1 MRRPYSGNMRT
12 AEALSGSSPLVETR
26 REPVAVEDA
35 FAMHY
40 SAVFRQVQRLMR
52 DPDDSY
58 DLTLTAWEKA
68 HRAWDRRP
76 SVALEIKPW
85 LFRIARNACVD
96 ELRRRQLVRWEPLEG
111 TQRGGR
117 DQQGDRAVAPAA
129 LLASDSH
136 DPEREALRSERA
148 ELARR
153 ARRGLP
159 IRYRTCLLLREAEGL
174 SCEEIGTRLQL
185 SSGAVRTTLCRARQR
200 LRVEYVALGGEPAA
214 A

>member
-1 MRRPYSGNMRT
+1 MPT
-12 AEALSGSSPLVETR
+12 ALAPSR
-26 REPVAVEDA
+26 DPVAVEDA
-35 FAMHY
+35 FTTHY

-68 HRAWDRRP
+68 QRAWDRRP
-76 SVALEIKPW
+76 AVAVEIKPW

-111 TQRGGR
+111 TRGGQR
-117 DQQGDRAVAPAA
+117 DNGEAYVSPAA
-129 LLASDSH
+129 LLCSDSN
-136 DPEREALRSERA
+136 DPEREVLRSERA
-148 ELARR
+148 ALVRR
-153 ARRGLP
+153 ALRRLP
-159 IRYRTCLLLREAEGL
+159 TRYRTCLLLREAEGL

-200 LRVEYVALGGEPAA
+200 LKAEYVALGGEPAA

>member
-1 MRRPYSGNMRT
+1 MRT
-12 AEALSGSSPLVETR
+12 AEATPVAVPQRDPL
-26 REPVAVEDA
+26 AVEDA
-35 FAMHY
+35 FSTHY
-40 SAVFRQVQRLMR
+40 SAVYRQVQRLMR

-76 SVALEIKPW
+76 YVALEIKPW

-111 TQRGGR
+111 TRKNQSGEGPI
-117 DQQGDRAVAPAA
+117 APAS

-136 DPEREALRSERA
+136 DPEREVLRSERA
-148 ELARR
+148 DLVRR
-153 ARRGLP
+153 ALRRLP
-159 IRYRTCLLLREAEGL
+159 NRYRTCLLMREAEGL

-200 LRVEYVALGGEPAA
+200 LRVEYVALGGEPAVA
-214 A
+214 

>member
-1 MRRPYSGNMRT
+1 MRR
-12 AEALSGSSPLVETR
+12 AEAQAVAETR
-26 REPVAVEDA
+26 RDPVAVEEA
-35 FAMHY
+35 FATHY

-68 HRAWDRRP
+68 QRAWDRRP
-76 SVALEIKPW
+76 LVAVEIKPW

-111 TQRGGR
+111 TRGGMR
-117 DQQGDRAVAPAA
+117 DNGETPVPPAA
-129 LLASDSH
+129 LLSSDTN

-148 ELARR
+148 ELVRR
-153 ARRGLP
+153 ALGRLP
-159 IRYRTCLLLREAEGL
+159 ARYRTCLLMREAEGL
-174 SCEEIGTRLQL
+174 SCEEIGCRLQL

-200 LRVEYVALGGEPAA
+200 LKAEYVALGGEPAA

>member
-1 MRRPYSGNMRT
+1 MTT
-12 AEALSGSSPLVETR
+12 AETR
-26 REPVAVEDA
+26 LADPVAVGDA
-35 FAMHY
+35 FSTHY
-40 SAVFRQVQRLMR
+40 AAVFRQVQRLMR

-68 HRAWDRRP
+68 HKAWDRRP
-76 SVALEIKPW
+76 VVAMEIKPW

-111 TQRGGR
+111 TRKSSSGEGP
-117 DQQGDRAVAPAA
+117 VPPAA
-129 LLASDSH
+129 LLSSDSH

-148 ELARR
+148 DLVRR
-153 ARRGLP
+153 ALRRLP
-159 IRYRTCLLLREAEGL
+159 TRYRTCLLLREAEGL

-200 LRVEYVALGGEPAA
+200 LKAEYVALGGEPAA

>member
-1 MRRPYSGNMRT
+1 MPT
-12 AEALSGSSPLVETR
+12 APAPV
-26 REPVAVEDA
+26 REVVAVEEA
-35 FAMHY
+35 FTTHY

-68 HRAWDRRP
+68 QRAWDRRP
-76 SVALEIKPW
+76 AVAVEIKPW

-111 TQRGGR
+111 TRGGMR
-117 DQQGDRAVAPAA
+117 DNGETPVSPAA
-129 LLASDSH
+129 LLSSDTN

-148 ELARR
+148 ELVRR
-153 ARRGLP
+153 ALRRLP
-159 IRYRTCLLLREAEGL
+159 TRYRTCLLMREAEGL
-174 SCEEIGTRLQL
+174 SCEEIGGRLQL

-200 LRVEYVALGGEPAA
+200 LKAEYVALGGEPAA

>member
-1 MRRPYSGNMRT
+1 MST
-12 AEALSGSSPLVETR
+12 AEATQLAAPGRDPL
-26 REPVAVEDA
+26 AVEDA
-35 FAMHY
+35 FATHY

-68 HRAWDRRP
+68 QRAWDRRP
-76 SVALEIKPW
+76 NVALEIKPW

-111 TQRGGR
+111 TRRGPSGEP
-117 DQQGDRAVAPAA
+117 QLAPAA
-129 LLASDSH
+129 LLTNDSN
-136 DPEREALRSERA
+136 DPEREALRGERA
-148 ELARR
+148 ELVRMALRR
-153 ARRGLP
+153 LP
-159 IRYRTCLLLREAEGL
+159 TRYRTCLLMREAEGL
-174 SCEEIGTRLQL
+174 SCDEIGHRLHL

-200 LRVEYVALGGEPAA
+200 LRAEYVALGGEPAA

>member
-1 MRRPYSGNMRT
+1 MRT
-12 AEALSGSSPLVETR
+12 AEATPLATLHR
-26 REPVAVEDA
+26 DPLLVEDA
-35 FAMHY
+35 FATHY

-68 HRAWDRRP
+68 QRAWDRRP

-111 TQRGGR
+111 TRRTQ
-117 DQQGDRAVAPAA
+117 DGDGPVPPAA
-129 LLASDSH
+129 LLSSDSH

-148 ELARR
+148 ELVRSALRR
-153 ARRGLP
+153 LP
-159 IRYRTCLLLREAEGL
+159 TRYRTCLLMREAEGL
-174 SCEEIGTRLQL
+174 SCEEIGNRLQL

-200 LRVEYVALGGEPAA
+200 LNAEYIALGGEPAA

>member
-1 MRRPYSGNMRT
+1 MVLATTSRD
-12 AEALSGSSPLVETR
+12 PL
-26 REPVAVEDA
+26 AVEDA
-35 FAMHY
+35 FATHY

-68 HRAWDRRP
+68 QRAWDRRP
-76 SVALEIKPW
+76 LVALEIKPW

-111 TQRGGR
+111 TR
-117 DQQGDRAVAPAA
+117 RAQSREGHVAPAA
-129 LLASDSH
+129 LLTSDSY
-136 DPEREALRSERA
+136 DPEREVLRGERA
-148 ELARR
+148 DLVRR
-153 ARRGLP
+153 ALHRLP
-159 IRYRTCLLLREAEGL
+159 HRYRTCLLMRESEGL
-174 SCEEIGTRLQL
+174 SCEEIGQRLQL

-200 LRVEYVALGGEPAA
+200 LRTEYLGLGGEPAA

>member
-1 MRRPYSGNMRT
+1 MRI
-12 AEALSGSSPLVETR
+12 AEATPVAAPQRDPL
-26 REPVAVEDA
+26 AVEDA
-35 FAMHY
+35 FSTHY
-40 SAVFRQVQRLMR
+40 SAVYRQVQRLMR

-76 SVALEIKPW
+76 MVALEIKPW

-111 TQRGGR
+111 TRKNQSGE
-117 DQQGDRAVAPAA
+117 APIAPAS
-129 LLASDSH
+129 LLASDTH
-136 DPEREALRSERA
+136 DPEREALRGERA
-148 ELARR
+148 ELVRR
-153 ARRGLP
+153 ALRRLP
-159 IRYRTCLLLREAEGL
+159 TRYRTCLLMREAEGL
-174 SCEEIGTRLQL
+174 SCEEIGARLHL

-200 LRVEYVALGGEPAA
+200 LRTEYVALGGEPAA

>member
-1 MRRPYSGNMRT
+1 MPP
-12 AEALSGSSPLVETR
+12 APPA
-26 REPVAVEDA
+26 PVAREAVLVEDA
-35 FAMHY
+35 FATHY

-68 HRAWDRRP
+68 HKAWDRRP
-76 SVALEIKPW
+76 AVALEIKPW

-111 TQRGGR
+111 SRGAVR
-117 DQQGDRAVAPAA
+117 DNGETPVAPAA
-129 LLASDSH
+129 LLTSDTH
-136 DPEREALRSERA
+136 DPEREALRTERA
-148 ELARR
+148 ELVRAALRR
-153 ARRGLP
+153 LP
-159 IRYRTCLLLREAEGL
+159 GRYRTCLLLREAEGL
-174 SCEEIGTRLQL
+174 SCDEIGARLHL

-200 LRVEYVALGGEPAA
+200 LKVEYVALGGEPAA

>member
-1 MRRPYSGNMRT
+1 MST
-12 AEALSGSSPLVETR
+12 AEAAPLR
-26 REPVAVEDA
+26 DPLAVEDA
-35 FAMHY
+35 FATHY

-68 HRAWDRRP
+68 HKAWDRRP
-76 SVALEIKPW
+76 NVALEIKPW

-111 TQRGGR
+111 TRRNGSGEPS
-117 DQQGDRAVAPAA
+117 VAPAS
-129 LLASDSH
+129 LLCSDTN
-136 DPEREALRSERA
+136 DPEREVLRSERA
-148 ELARR
+148 DLVRR
-153 ARRGLP
+153 ALRRLP
-159 IRYRTCLLLREAEGL
+159 NRYRVCLLLREAEGL

>member
-1 MRRPYSGNMRT
+1 MRT
-12 AEALSGSSPLVETR
+12 AEAQPLAEPH

-35 FAMHY
+35 FATHY
-40 SAVFRQVQRLMR
+40 SSVFRQVQRLMR

-68 HRAWDRRP
+68 QKAWDRRP
-76 SVALEIKPW
+76 SAALEIKPW

-111 TQRGGR
+111 NRRGPAGE
-117 DQQGDRAVAPAA
+117 GSLAPAA
-129 LLASDSH
+129 LLCSDSH
-136 DPEREALRSERA
+136 DPEREVLRNERA
-148 ELARR
+148 ELVRR
-153 ARRGLP
+153 ALRRLP
-159 IRYRTCLLLREAEGL
+159 NRYRACLLMREAEGL
-174 SCEEIGTRLQL
+174 SCEEIGTRMQL

-200 LRVEYVALGGEPAA
+200 LRIEYVALGGEPAA

>member
-1 MRRPYSGNMRT
+1 MGGPYRGDMRT
-12 AEALSGSSPLVETR
+12 AEAELGTETR
-26 REPVAVEDA
+26 RDPLAVEEA
-35 FAMHY
+35 FATHY

-58 DLTLTAWEKA
+58 DLTLTTWEKA
-68 HRAWDRRP
+68 QRAWDRRP

-96 ELRRRQLVRWEPLEG
+96 ELRRRQLVRWERLEG
-111 TQRGGR
+111 TRRTWTGETPT
-117 DQQGDRAVAPAA
+117 APPA
-129 LLASDSH
+129 LMSSDSH

-148 ELARR
+148 DLVRR
-153 ARRGLP
+153 ALRRLP
-159 IRYRTCLLLREAEGL
+159 TRYRTCLLMREAEGL
-174 SCEEIGTRLQL
+174 SCEEIGNRLPL

-200 LRVEYVALGGEPAA
+200 LRAEYVALGGEPAA